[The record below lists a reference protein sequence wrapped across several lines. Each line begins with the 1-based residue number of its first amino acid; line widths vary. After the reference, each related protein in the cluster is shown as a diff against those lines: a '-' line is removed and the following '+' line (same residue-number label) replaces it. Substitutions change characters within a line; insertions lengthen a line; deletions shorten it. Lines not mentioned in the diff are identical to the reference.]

1 MVRIQLI
8 EPQKGW
14 LDVAEGTRFPINIS
28 ASDIRDVGSRS
39 GTYSKTVVLAGT
51 ENNNTLLNYYFE
63 VNIQAGTFDIN
74 KIQKCVVY
82 QDGEVILDN
91 AVIRLLSVSEILGN
105 IQYEAQVLDT
115 TSDLFTQ
122 INDKFLT
129 DIDFTD
135 LNHTY
140 NSTNVSATFNN
151 GNAQGYAYLLPFSN
165 ENEYSLQQC
174 KPAIFVKTY
183 LDRMFAKAGK
193 KYTYSDAELLGFSDL
208 ILPYNGDTLKISE
221 ERLNQLEVK
230 ATKAIF
236 EASNT
241 STGGTSMSG
250 INNITTL
257 TEVKDLDNLY
267 NPTTGVY
274 TSPVDTLPYSGTI
287 NYEIKGKL
295 RLKWRNTNGHEVYFV
310 RNNYILFSN
319 QNTVAFDTTLKAEFV
334 WNNNGVV
341 HQAFPIDETTIRST
355 TGSNGA
361 PSNLYKIPNGTTT
374 VKEVDLNVIAGVKDV
389 GELDDLLQRLRVTL
403 MSVDS
408 AFSFAFYSPTLSEY
422 VSVAIV
428 AELADLE
435 IRVIPTPFAL
445 PSGFEMEMN
454 KVIPTNIKQSDLLKS
469 VLKMYNAYLI
479 QTDENT
485 YSIRTRDAYFDI
497 GDTKD
502 WTFKLDLDKERTI
515 TFIPELTSKEVL
527 FSYKPDDK
535 DVVNDGYTKATN
547 SIYGQ
552 QSFLFSN
559 QYARGKDVQEL
570 IFSPTPHSLTSF
582 GAYLPMINGFAPKNN
597 LRILLHNGV
606 EDCQTYTILDTIN
619 SGATLSTYPQIIHLN
634 DPTSPTYDIN
644 FGICDFYFYNLT
656 YFTPNTLFNRYYLR
670 QMNQINNGKLMSA
683 YFNLSPSDIRN
694 IKLNDKIKVGN
705 TLWNINKVIDYD
717 ANSNSV
723 TKVELI
729 SVDDGKRV
737 SPQTTPSTPP
747 GSPGGGGTTQTP
759 NSGNNSPSGT
769 FTSGILGKFER
780 TNDEYTNLIYGD
792 NVDVKGRDNYIV
804 GDNITLIGSSNTILA
819 DNVFGV
825 TNNSEVL
832 ISNSIIQDATV
843 IPAGALMDELGNLLT
858 DENGNILTI

>member
-91 AVIRLLSVSEILGN
+91 AVIRLLSVSEVLGN

-183 LDRMFAKAGK
+183 LDRIFAKAGK

-230 ATKAIF
+230 ATKASENVSF
-236 EASNT
+236 FNAGAEDTRKSASKLIQN
-241 STGGTSMSG
+241 
-250 INNITTL
+250 L
-257 TEVKDLDNLY
+257 TEVKDDEDY
-267 NPTTGVY
+267 FNPTTGEY
-274 TSPVDTLPYSGTI
+274 ESPTSTPSYSGTI
-287 NYEIKGKL
+287 NYEVKGTLTIKADNDIGENAIMRYVKGL
-295 RLKWRNTNGHEVYFV
+295 TSTFQTILGAFTTSLKSNFVFNKNGTAHQSFPFEDFTISINDGQTYTFP
-310 RNNYILFSN
+310 IGI
-319 QNTVAFDTTLKAEFV
+319 TTLKTSDI
-334 WNNNGVV
+334 N
-341 HQAFPIDETTIRST
+341 ITI
-355 TGSNGA
+355 
-361 PSNLYKIPNGTTT
+361 
-374 VKEVDLNVIAGVKDV
+374 GVKDV
-389 GELDDLLQRLRVTL
+389 NLLDKLIQGYQLVIEFSNENVLISYSSDLGRR
-403 MSVDS
+403 
-408 AFSFAFYSPTLSEY
+408 APIKF
-422 VSVAIV
+422 I
-428 AELADLE
+428 AELTNVQ
-435 IRVIPTPFAL
+435 IRIVPSPFTL
-445 PSGFEMEMN
+445 PSGFEMNMN
-454 KVIPTNIKQSDLLKS
+454 TAIPRNVKQSDFLKS
-469 VLKMYNAYLI
+469 ILRMYNAYLI

-497 GDTKD
+497 GATKD

-769 FTSGILGKFER
+769 FRSGILGKFER

-804 GDNITLIGSSNTILA
+804 GDNITLIGSSNIILA
-819 DNVFGV
+819 DNVLGV

-843 IPAGALMDELGNLLT
+843 IPAGALTDELGNLLT